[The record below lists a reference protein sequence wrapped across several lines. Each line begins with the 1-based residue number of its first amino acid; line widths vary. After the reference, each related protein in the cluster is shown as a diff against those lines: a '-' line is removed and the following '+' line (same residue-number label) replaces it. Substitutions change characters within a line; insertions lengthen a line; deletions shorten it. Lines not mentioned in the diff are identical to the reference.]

1 MTDYLITFFSLLFQ
15 VLYIAILARIILSF
29 IDMHGQWRISQILH
43 EITEPI
49 LAPIR
54 RVVPTIGMFDFSPLI
69 AILLLN
75 LLQQLVLSVLG

>member
-1 MTDYLITFFSLLFQ
+1 MNDYLITFFSLLFQ

-29 IDMHGQWRISQILH
+29 IDVQGQWRITHILH